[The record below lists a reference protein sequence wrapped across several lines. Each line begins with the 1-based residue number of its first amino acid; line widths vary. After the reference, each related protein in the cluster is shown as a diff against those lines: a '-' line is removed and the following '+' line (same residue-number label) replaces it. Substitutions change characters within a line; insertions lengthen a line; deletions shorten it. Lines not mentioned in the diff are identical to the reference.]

1 MLRSTIS
8 QNMTPMISCPDVGT
22 LSTRYSGDE
31 QVATLRL
38 RYVHS
43 FVDRAGHVRFYFRYR
58 GQRWPLPGQPGTAA
72 FAARYDELRQECLA
86 AQQTVDIAFGPNTLG
101 YVMEKY
107 LASADFTSKA
117 AGTQRHYRGSLD
129 RLKEVCG
136 RALIGDLREKH
147 IRELRKRFTAT
158 SKADLAVMLLR
169 MLWSFAKENLAM
181 DIGAN
186 PASEIKTLHKRSWSH
201 EPWPAW

>member
-1 MLRSTIS
+1 M
-8 QNMTPMISCPDVGT
+8 
-22 LSTRYSGDE
+22 
-31 QVATLRL
+31 ATLKL
-38 RYVHS
+38 SYVHS
-43 FVDRAGHVRFYFRYR
+43 FVDRTGHVRHYFRYR
-58 GQRWPLPGQPGTAA
+58 GQHWPLPGQPGTSA
-72 FAARYDELRQECLA
+72 FTARYDELREQCLA
-86 AQQTVDIAFGPNTLG
+86 TRQASNITFGPSTLG

-117 AGTQRHYRGSLD
+117 IGTQRHYRTSLD
-129 RLKEVCG
+129 RLKEICG

-186 PASEIKTLHKRSWSH
+186 PATEIRNSTSAIVVARTVACDSD
-201 EPWPAW
+201 